1 MKPKTPQEPRKVTII
16 PATPKRAEPGKP
28 SNHKLRV
35 AAYCRVST
43 DSKEQLNSYQVQMEY
58 YTEKIHNKSEWKFAG
73 IYADE
78 GITGTSMKHREDF
91 KRMLRACREE
101 RIDLILCKSVSR
113 FGRNSVDVLRTIRA
127 LRERGVGVLFEKEGV
142 DTRTMNSELI
152 LAFHSAF
159 SQSESESIR
168 ENVTRGL
175 RMAYQQGTIQIGPNL
190 YGFYREEGGPVLV
203 DEEKADVIRQ
213 IARWF
218 LDGDSLHAIA
228 DKLAERGIPSPR
240 GKAAWPIPTLQ
251 SLLTNEK
258 YKGDAFLQKTSRPCL
273 FSDRAIQN
281 EGELAKYYVE
291 GVLPPILDPETFDR
305 VQEEMAKRAAKR
317 PASEKAKTPFGRYS
331 GKYALS
337 ALVVCGKCGALYRR
351 VTWYRKGEKKIMWRC
366 GARLDNKQ
374 NCTESPTLEEADL
387 QAAVM
392 EAISR
397 QYLHKDA
404 DMETTL
410 QSIRSVLTPETADSE
425 YAIRTKINEL
435 QKERKDLIA
444 KALEENDDGKYDFQF
459 ARIKQELEKLQ
470 AQLEGVQAVQKST
483 AADSARMEELAALL
497 EKFKE
502 SGLQFDDL
510 LVRKVVETVRVE
522 SAEKLEVVFKDG
534 NRVAVPLG
542 VWPWGKNTNA

>member
-1 MKPKTPQEPRKVTII
+1 MKSAVPREPRKVTII
-16 PATPKRAEPGKP
+16 PANPKRAEPGKP
-28 SNHKLRV
+28 ANQKLRV

-43 DSKEQLNSYQVQMEY
+43 DSEEQINSYKNQLAY
-58 YTEKIHNKSEWKFAG
+58 YTEKISSKSEWKFAG

-91 KRMLRACREE
+91 KRMLRACREG

-127 LRERGVGVLFEKEGV
+127 LRERGIGVMFEKEAV

-159 SQSESESIR
+159 SQSESESISG
-168 ENVTRGL
+168 NVRWGL
-175 RMAYQQGTIQIGPNL
+175 RKAYENGTIQIGPNL
-190 YGFYREEGGPVLV
+190 YGFRREKDGPVLI
-203 DEEKADVIRQ
+203 DEEKAAVIRQ
-213 IARWF
+213 IAQWF
-218 LDGDSLHAIA
+218 LDGDSLHTIA
-228 DKLAERGIPSPR
+228 DKLAQRQIPSPK
-240 GKAAWPIPTLQ
+240 GKETWSTATLR

-258 YKGDAFLQKTSRPCL
+258 YKGDALLQKTYRPSL
-273 FSDRAIQN
+273 FSDRAVQN
-281 EGELAKYYVE
+281 DGDLPKYYVE
-291 GVLPPILDPETFDR
+291 GVLPRILEPEMFDHI
-305 VQEEMAKRAAKR
+305 QEELAKRSAKR
-317 PASEKAKTPFGRYS
+317 PTSEKAKTPFGRYS

-337 ALVVCGKCGALYRR
+337 TLVVCGKCGALYRR
-351 VTWYRKGEKKIMWRC
+351 VTWYRKGEKQIMWRC
-366 GARLDNKQ
+366 GTRLDGKA
-374 NCTESPTLEEADL
+374 NCPDSPTIEETAL
-387 QAAVM
+387 QGAVM

-425 YAIRTKINEL
+425 YVLRTKINDL

-483 AADSARMEELAALL
+483 AADSARMEEIAALL

-522 SAEKLEVVFKDG
+522 SVDRLEVVFKDG

>member
-1 MKPKTPQEPRKVTII
+1 MKIQVGKEKVTVI
-16 PATPKRAEPGKP
+16 PAAPQRAASGKTA
-28 SNHKLRV
+28 NQKLRV
-35 AAYCRVST
+35 AAYCRVSSEK
-43 DSKEQLNSYQVQMEY
+43 DEQLNSFDVQVNY
-58 YTEKIHNKSEWKFAG
+58 YTEKISGNPVWKMAG

-91 KRMLRACREE
+91 KRMLRACREG

-175 RMAYQQGTIQIGPNL
+175 RMAYEQGTITLPASA
-190 YGFYREEGGPVLV
+190 YGFRKGEDGEIAV
-203 DEEKADVIRQ
+203 DPEQAEAIRRIYQ
-213 IARWF
+213 WF
-218 LDGDSLHAIA
+218 LEGATRRA
-228 DKLAERGIPSPR
+228 VRERLEARHIPSPK
-240 GKAAWPIPTLQ
+240 GKGTWSVATIRAIL
-251 SLLTNEK
+251 SNEK
-258 YKGDAFLQKTSRPCL
+258 YKGDVFLQKTYRPSL
-273 FSDRAIQN
+273 FSDKKVVN
-281 EGELAKYYVE
+281 NGELPKYYISGALPAIVE
-291 GVLPPILDPETFDR
+291 AQVFDR
-305 VQEEMAKRAAKR
+305 VQEELAKRVSKR

-351 VTWYRKGEKKIMWRC
+351 VTWHRHGKVKVVWRC
-366 GARLDNKQ
+366 GTRQDKAAD
-374 NCTESPTLEEADL
+374 CPDSPTLKEPDL

-425 YAIRTKINEL
+425 YVLRTKINDL

-459 ARIKQELEKLQ
+459 ARIKRELEKLQ

-483 AADSARMEELAALL
+483 AADSARMEEIAALL

-522 SAEKLEVVFKDG
+522 SVDRLEVVFKDG